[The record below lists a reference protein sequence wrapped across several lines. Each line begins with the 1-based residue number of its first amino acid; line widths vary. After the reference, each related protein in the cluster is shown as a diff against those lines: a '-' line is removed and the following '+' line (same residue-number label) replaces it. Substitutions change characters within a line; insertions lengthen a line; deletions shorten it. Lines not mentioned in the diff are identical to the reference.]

1 VCVPDEDRRIDVQ
14 TAFVFPG
21 MGPTRFADLG
31 RFLVA
36 DPTARGLLREAD
48 EVLGYRVAER
58 FADTGDEYAEAAQ
71 VAFLISCLALAE
83 RARGQGLSADLCTGP
98 SFGQKTVAAF
108 TGALSFADAVRL
120 TAELAR
126 ALDRYFATEHRDVV
140 TQTVVRMPG
149 ERLDPL
155 LDDLT
160 ARGEWYE
167 FACHVDTGFYM
178 INMREHV
185 LDDFVARVRGVGG
198 LPLYAM
204 RPPMHSR
211 LFTGLR
217 DHVDAEV
224 LPRFTF
230 ADPAVPVV
238 CDQTGEL
245 LTTGAQLR
253 GMLLDGLVR
262 PVRWP
267 DTIEAI
273 RAAGATRLV
282 VAGQDAMFSRVE
294 CVRAFDLHAVNPR
307 SALLPVRTGPAL
319 AAA

>member
-1 VCVPDEDRRIDVQ
+1 VQ

-36 DPTARGLLREAD
+36 DPVARKLLGEAD
-48 EVLGYRVAER
+48 QALGYRVAER
-58 FADTGDEYAEAAQ
+58 FADAVDEYDEAAQ

-83 RARGQGLSADLCTGP
+83 QARDQGLSADLCTGP
-98 SFGQKTVAAF
+98 SFGQKTVVAF
-108 TGALSFADAVRL
+108 TGALSFVDAVRL
-120 TAELAR
+120 TALLAR
-126 ALDRYFATEHRDVV
+126 ALDTYFATEHRDVV
-140 TQTVVRMPG
+140 TQTVVRMPA

-155 LDDLT
+155 LDDLS

-167 FACHVDTGFYM
+167 FACHLDNGFSM
-178 INMREHV
+178 INLREHV
-185 LDDFVARVRGVGG
+185 LDDFVARVRGAGG
-198 LPLYAM
+198 MPLYAM
-204 RPPMHSR
+204 RPPMHSS

-217 DHVDAEV
+217 DHVDVDV

-230 ADPAVPVV
+230 AHPDVPVV

-253 GMLLDGLVR
+253 GMLLDGFVR

-267 DTIEAI
+267 DVVHAI

-282 VAGQDAMFSRVE
+282 VAGQDAMFSRVD
-294 CVRAFDLHAVNPR
+294 CVRAFDLHIVNPR
-307 SALLPVRTGPAL
+307 SALQPVRTGPVL
-319 AAA
+319 ADA